1 MIIPNMYQS
10 FNMQQVPLGSLGP
23 GRDDPDV
30 CRIHLRHLLH
40 LHAILWDTFAGHFL
54 VSHTPGG
61 RSNWRGTECVF
72 FSNGHVI
79 LVGGWATPL
88 KNMSSSVGIIIPF
101 IPNIWE
107 ILKHVPV
114 IQSPPTRSIF
124 YQWRSQSGN
133 QLHGCKT
140 TRFEHVRWMKQ
151 KKRLLFFW

>member
-61 RSNWRGTECVF
+61 RSNWRGTEMNWVCF
-72 FSNGHVI
+72 FLQWTCHTGWWLSHPSEKYEFVSWDYYSIYSQYMGNSKTCSSHPVTTNQVNI
-79 LVGGWATPL
+79 LSMKVTIRQSAPWL
-88 KNMSSSVGIIIPF
+88 QN
-101 IPNIWE
+101 
-107 ILKHVPV
+107 HPV
-114 IQSPPTRSIF
+114 RT
-124 YQWRSQSGN
+124 
-133 QLHGCKT
+133 C
-140 TRFEHVRWMKQ
+140 
-151 KKRLLFFW
+151 